1 MFIRYKHNYVESGLN
16 MMTARRLKN
25 WFVVL
30 VIAVVGIATNKLM
43 LSLVTVLLLRIALT
57 LTDIKRVT
65 TGVELQHR

>member
-1 MFIRYKHNYVESGLN
+1 

-43 LSLVTVLLLRIALT
+43 LSLVAVLLLRIALT
-57 LTDIKRVT
+57 LTDINGSLR
-65 TGVELQHR
+65 ELNRDTADEQTDN